1 MYGIVDCDNCY
12 VSCERVFRPDLNGV
26 PVVVLSN
33 NDGCVVAR
41 SNEAKKMGIKAG
53 IPYFQLA
60 QQFPNQKIAVFS
72 SNYELYGELTGRVA
86 EIIRQEAPAY
96 FRYSID
102 ECFVYFNGLQT
113 TDNGQL
119 KEWGENL
126 HKRIRKSIGMP
137 VSIGLAPTKTL
148 AKMASHFAK
157 KYPGYRHCCL
167 IDTDEKRNKALK
179 LYPIDEVWGIGRRYA
194 AKLQSLGVQTAYD
207 FAHHHGDWV
216 RATFNNIVIY
226 RTWQELNGVDAVPNE
241 EMAKKKSICTSRSFN
256 GMITDFDTLKN
267 HVSNYA
273 ARCAEKLRQQGT
285 VATIVAVFLHTNAF
299 REDLPQYWNFQEKR
313 LTVGTN
319 STIEIVK
326 AASEVL
332 QRIYIQGYH
341 YKKAGVIVMGIGPNS
356 PMQLD
361 LFDYN
366 AEQFQKMKRLDAVID
381 RINKVNGTET
391 VVLGA
396 QQYTQKDGKGK
407 AAIKREENGAYSSSS
422 ERKQA
427 RPKVKAE
434 VFANAIKHD
443 FRSKNP
449 TTRWSDIIELK

>member
-53 IPYFQLA
+53 TPYFQLA

-72 SNYELYGELTGRVA
+72 SNYELYGELTGRVV

-102 ECFVYFNGLQT
+102 ECFVY
-113 TDNGQL
+113 
-119 KEWGENL
+119 
-126 HKRIRKSIGMP
+126 KRIRKSVGMP

-167 IDTDEKRNKALK
+167 IDTDEKRKKALK

-194 AKLQSLGVQTAYD
+194 AKLASHGVATAYD
-207 FAHHHGDWV
+207 FAQMPETWV
-216 RATFNNIVIY
+216 RSTFNNIVIL
-226 RTWQELNGVDAVPNE
+226 RTWKELKGIDAVPNE
-241 EMAKKKSICTSRSFN
+241 ELTKKKSICTSRSFN
-256 GMITDFDTLKN
+256 GMITDLETLKT

-273 ARCAEKLRQQGT
+273 ARCAEKLRQQGS
-285 VATIVAVFLHTNAF
+285 VASVVAVFLYTNAF
-299 REDLPQYWNFQEKR
+299 REDLPQYWNFRDKR
-313 LTVGTN
+313 LTVPTS
-319 STIEIVK
+319 STIDIVK
-326 AASEVL
+326 AAHEVL
-332 QRIYIQGYH
+332 ESIYIQGYH

-356 PMQLD
+356 PIQPD
-361 LFDYN
+361 LFDFN

-381 RINKVNGTET
+381 RINKVSGTET
-391 VVLGA
+391 VVLGS

-407 AAIKREENGAYSSSS
+407 AD
-422 ERKQA
+422 
-427 RPKVKAE
+427 

-449 TTRWSDIIELK
+449 TTRWSDIIQLK